1 MRQRRLVLAVVL
13 LLMALLVACE
23 ASAPAAPAV
32 EGVSYDDATET
43 LTIELSD
50 GSTLEADLDAL
61 VTSGELVDDLAAL
74 PEPAPSGAGASP
86 TVTGAFYEASTQLLT
101 LTMSNGAVVEA
112 DLRPLVTADELP
124 GAAPTEPNVTVV
136 DASYDPFTLQLSLT
150 LSDGS
155 AVRAD
160 LEQLAT
166 DTELAAVV
174 LDNAELIASLIESRP
189 TPTPA
194 PPDVVVE
201 DASYSPRTQ
210 TLTLTLS
217 NGTSVRA
224 DMNALI
230 TTTEL
235 TAVVAALP
243 ATPTPVPVPSPSP
256 TIAEPQDTLNVAMS
270 EVGPAVFNNRDATY
284 ATLRFL
290 MTTVGES
297 MFQNNLDG
305 QTAGRLVKDWS
316 IESNPE
322 GGVTYTFNLQPGVK
336 WHDNLGDWGEF
347 NADDFIYNVNL
358 VTDDKSV
365 HAIKAGMLRAY
376 NCDECQLIK
385 VDDLTVQ
392 LKRPT
397 ETFEVFWYTKQPA
410 GSILS
415 LESKAHVD
423 AVGEEQA
430 ILDPVYSGSWEIIDY
445 ATGEF
450 YEMRGVRDHWRKT
463 PEWETLYWQGIA
475 EESTRIANFLTEKI
489 DTGKFLL
496 EGIRELKENGN
507 PDHKF
512 IAFPDALTNRV
523 QIFGMIHTG
532 PDDLDGGQ
540 PGQPADTHV
549 PDADGD
555 IRARLDDGYFD
566 CSHAF
571 IPCDRDVNSDEW
583 QKALKVRLA
592 LNYAIDRQK
601 LVNNLS
607 YGEGEA
613 AYISNW
619 GGHRLRFDQQ
629 GLNELVYSHDPAKAK
644 QLMEEAGYTD
654 GFKVDMVHP
663 DLFPSGKPGAQA
675 VCVMWLEA
683 HQRTVQRAQRALQLL
698 PTDYRGAQLPRLLQ
712 PRVGSADRA
721 SVAHAAL
728 L

>member
-1 MRQRRLVLAVVL
+1 M
-13 LLMALLVACE
+13 
-23 ASAPAAPAV
+23 
-32 EGVSYDDATET
+32 
-43 LTIELSD
+43 
-50 GSTLEADLDAL
+50 
-61 VTSGELVDDLAAL
+61 
-74 PEPAPSGAGASP
+74 EPQG
-86 TVTGAFYEASTQLLT
+86 
-101 LTMSNGAVVEA
+101 
-112 DLRPLVTADELP
+112 
-124 GAAPTEPNVTVV
+124 
-136 DASYDPFTLQLSLT
+136 TLQ
-150 LSDGS
+150 
-155 AVRAD
+155 
-160 LEQLAT
+160 
-166 DTELAAVV
+166 
-174 LDNAELIASLIESRP
+174 
-189 TPTPA
+189 
-194 PPDVVVE
+194 
-201 DASYSPRTQ
+201 
-210 TLTLTLS
+210 
-217 NGTSVRA
+217 
-224 DMNALI
+224 
-230 TTTEL
+230 
-235 TAVVAALP
+235 
-243 ATPTPVPVPSPSP
+243 
-256 TIAEPQDTLNVAMS
+256 VAMS

-316 IESNPE
+316 IESNSE

-683 HQRTVQRAQRALQLL
+683 INVQCNERNEPYSSFRPTIVVRNYQGFYSHGLGQQIEPLWLMQLFYDVSGGFNYGFEHPDFQDMIDHATSLNDDDARFKATADMSRWLFDNAMLVNMYSEPQIL
-698 PTDYRGAQLPRLLQ
+698 PIGPRIDVWEVLPGPIVDFNSYENVPHRQ
-712 PRVGSADRA
+712 
-721 SVAHAAL
+721 
-728 L
+728 